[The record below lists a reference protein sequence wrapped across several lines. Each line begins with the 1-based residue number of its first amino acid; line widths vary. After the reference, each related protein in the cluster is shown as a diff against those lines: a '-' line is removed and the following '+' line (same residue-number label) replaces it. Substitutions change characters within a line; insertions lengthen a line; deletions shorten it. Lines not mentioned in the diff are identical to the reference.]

1 MKAKK
6 NNHNKIRFIGMSKS
20 DIKID
25 DTLVTKLVN
34 CMNRVAK
41 KRAKSKSGD
50 KDKKKSKAIGVRG

>member
-1 MKAKK
+1 
-6 NNHNKIRFIGMSKS
+6 MSKS